1 MIQQD
6 SHEKLTLK
14 NYTKSGSNKSFG
26 LVFATVFAL
35 IGLWPILNGRP
46 ILLWALSVSVLLVI
60 ISFLTSE
67 ILSPFNRVWFLFGL
81 LLHKVISPVIL
92 GLIFY
97 TTITPIGLIMK
108 LIGKRPMP
116 LNFDQ
121 EAKSYWIER
130 KPPGPEP
137 KSMTRQF

>member
-26 LVFATVFAL
+26 LVFAAVFAL
-35 IGLWPILNGRP
+35 IGLWPILNGQP
-46 ILLWALSVSVLLVI
+46 ILLWALGVSVLLVI
-60 ISFLTSE
+60 ISFLASK

-92 GLIFY
+92 GLICH

-108 LIGKRPMP
+108 LIGKRPIP
-116 LNFDQ
+116 LDFDQ